1 MLSASIPKVGN
12 RLGGSSI
19 KAGRSTSGFASQ
31 EGKITAIG
39 YSGMASWPSRGRI
52 SDVSFTCFSLEQ
64 VPVDVHNA
72 LANILAL
79 SIRGSVHLEPVPEN
93 YPFTWR
99 GIIGR
104 IDHRK
109 VNYVRNLDGVT
120 KSCGAHIAERTIL
133 RTAHNPLMFPTLYVL
148 RKP

>member
-1 MLSASIPKVGN
+1 MPSVHCYGYELCEEGVFVARTAAAKFGLDVNYRQLDYLRISDASE
-12 RLGGSSI
+12 L
-19 KAGRSTSGFASQ
+19 F
-31 EGKITAIG
+31 EL
-39 YSGMASWPSRGRI
+39 

-64 VPVDVHNA
+64 VPVNVHNA
-72 LANILAL
+72 LTNILAL

-109 VNYVRNLDGVT
+109 VNYVRNLDAAM